1 MMLGSV
7 MLPSGFFIAGWT
19 SDPDTHWFPS
29 VVGFTLIGVSFL
41 LIFQVSG
48 VCADTSEDDE

>member
-41 LIFQVSG
+41 LIFQVCG
-48 VCADTSEDDE
+48 VCADM